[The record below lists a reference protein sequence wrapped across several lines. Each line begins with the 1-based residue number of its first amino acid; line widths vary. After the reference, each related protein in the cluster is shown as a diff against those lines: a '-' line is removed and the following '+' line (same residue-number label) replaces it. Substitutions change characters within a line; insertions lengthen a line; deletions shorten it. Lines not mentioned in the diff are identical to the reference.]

1 VPDLPE
7 VTERFAGIAN
17 VNLPPDTI
25 VMRSSEGPL
34 RTSDVLVCLYDG
46 RIEHIGDRGLL
57 PPTAAVADGRG
68 FNIRGGLIDIHV
80 HGGGGFD
87 LMTDDP
93 EQVRGYAR
101 WAVSHGVTSFLIST
115 SGRDHAEIVRRLKA
129 LAPVIDKPGPGEA
142 RALGFHLEGP
152 YINPVRKGAFD
163 PRWLR
168 PPNVRE
174 WEELFEASGGT
185 IRQMTLAPELPGADE
200 LIRAVVASG
209 AVAAMGHTDATYE
222 QARRAIDLG
231 VSHVT
236 HCFNAMRPFGHRDP
250 GVLAAI
256 MTSDA
261 VTAELIGDGAHVDYA
276 AARVLVRAKGAKK
289 IVLVTDGMPL
299 CGTPDGEGEWEG
311 VAIRVEGGKA
321 VRVSDGTIIGGV
333 TPLDEMVRNAVR
345 ELGAGTEEALTMASA
360 TPAITLRVTEDH
372 GWMSQDQV
380 ADFILLDDE
389 LRVTE
394 TWVSGERVWAVA

>member
-1 VPDLPE
+1 M
-7 VTERFAGIAN
+7 TRIAITN
-17 VNLPPDTI
+17 VKWA
-25 VMRSSEGPL
+25 
-34 RTSDVLVCLYDG
+34 DG
-46 RIEHIGDRGLL
+46 T
-57 PPTAAVADGRG
+57 PTWISVADGWASAEAYDYSSDDIDAISKPYG
-68 FNIRGGLIDIHV
+68 DEFIDGGGRIVAPGYVDIHV
-80 HGGGGFD
+80 HGGGGFS
-87 LMTDDP
+87 LMTDDQ

-115 SGRDHAEIVRRLKA
+115 AGRDHAEILHRLKA
-129 LAPVIDKPGPGEA
+129 LAHVIGKPGPGEA

-168 PPNVRE
+168 APNVRE

-231 VSHVT
+231 VSHIT
-236 HCFNAMRPFGHRDP
+236 HCFNAMRPFRHRDP
-250 GVLAAI
+250 GVLGVAFDQPLRYRGP
-256 MTSDA
+256 S
-261 VTAELIGDGAHVDYA
+261 VELICDGAHVGYV
-276 AARVLVRAKGAKK
+276 AARLLVHARGDYPLN
-289 IVLVTDGMPL
+289 IVLITDGMPL

-311 VAIRVEGGKA
+311 IPIRVEGGKA
-321 VRVSDGTIIGGV
+321 VRVADGTIIGGV
-333 TPLDEMVRNAVR
+333 TPLDQMVRNAVQYVGVKPHYAVQ
-345 ELGAGTEEALTMASA
+345 LAAGNAASA
-360 TPAITLRVTEDH
+360 MNLRGAAMDT
-372 GWMSQDQV
+372 G
-380 ADFILLDDE
+380 DFVLLDDE

-394 TWVSGERVWAVA
+394 TWVAGERVWASA

>member
-1 VPDLPE
+1 VPDLSE
-7 VTERFAGIAN
+7 VTARFAFAN
-17 VNLPPDTI
+17 VVLPPGSALAFPQDE
-25 VMRSSEGPL
+25 RL
-34 RTSDVLVCLYDG
+34 RTGEFVVWISDG
-46 RIEHIGDRGLL
+46 RIEGIVDRALL
-57 PPTAAVADGRG
+57 PDGAAVIDGRG
-68 FNIRGGLIDIHV
+68 LVIRTGLIDIHV

-101 WAVSHGVTSFLIST
+101 WAVSRGVTSFLIST
-115 SGRDHAEIVRRLKA
+115 SGRDHAQILHRLKA
-129 LAPVIDKPGPGEA
+129 LAPVIGRPGPSEA

-168 PPNVRE
+168 APNVRE
-174 WEELFEASGGT
+174 WEELFEASDGT
-185 IRQMTLAPELPGADE
+185 IRQMTLAPELAGADE

-222 QARRAIDLG
+222 EARRAIDLG

-250 GVLAAI
+250 GVLAAV

-276 AARVLVRAKGAKK
+276 AARVLVRAKGAEK

-299 CGTPDGEGEWEG
+299 CGTEDGEGEWEG

-321 VRVSDGTIIGGV
+321 VRVVDGTIIGGV
-333 TPLDEMVRNAVR
+333 TPLDQIVRNAVR
-345 ELGAGTEEALTMASA
+345 EFGVKPEHALTMASA
-360 TPAITLRVTEDH
+360 NPASTLRTGENH
-372 GWMSQDQV
+372 GYLEPSQT
-380 ADFILLDDE
+380 ADFVLLDDR
-389 LRVTE
+389 LRVME
-394 TWVSGERVWAVA
+394 TWVAGERVWPAA